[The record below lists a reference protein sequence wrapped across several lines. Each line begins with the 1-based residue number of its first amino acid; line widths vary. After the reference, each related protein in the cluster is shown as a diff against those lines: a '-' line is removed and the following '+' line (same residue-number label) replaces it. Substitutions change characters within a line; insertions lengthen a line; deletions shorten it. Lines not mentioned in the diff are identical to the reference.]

1 MANGL
6 NFKVFVA
13 YGTVSSLSLPSPYFG
28 PGKENISLGT
38 YRMKLFQS
46 LFVVDLVE
54 ISRSATSILDAKE
67 EGT

>member
-6 NFKVFVA
+6 SFKVFVA

-28 PGKENISLGT
+28 PVKENICLGT

>member
-1 MANGL
+1 M
-6 NFKVFVA
+6 
-13 YGTVSSLSLPSPYFG
+13 VSSLSLPSPYFG